1 MTLARSLP
9 TSPEAFPGQA
19 AELTSAPVLGGLP
32 PQTLAQIQALLQ
44 AFPQIRWL
52 KLYGSRAMGNYR
64 PGSDI
69 DLAFSSPV
77 DYTAQLAGAFEELPI
92 PYQVDVT
99 HWESLAHD
107 GLRQHIEQVGLLLN
121 GSERLCTELS

>member
-1 MTLARSLP
+1 MTLAKSLP
-9 TSPEAFPGQA
+9 TSSEALPGQA
-19 AELTSAPVLGGLP
+19 AGVTSAPVLGGLP
-32 PQTLAQIQALLQ
+32 PQTLAQIQVVLQ

-69 DLAFSSPV
+69 DVAFSSPV
-77 DYTAQLAGAFEELPI
+77 DYTGQLAGAFEELPI
-92 PYQVDVT
+92 PYLVDVT

-107 GLRQHIEQVGLLLN
+107 GLRQHIEQVGISLN
-121 GSERLCTELS
+121 GSELS

>member
-1 MTLARSLP
+1 MTLAKNLP
-9 TSPEAFPGQA
+9 TSSEALPGKA
-19 AELTSAPVLGGLP
+19 AGLTSAAVLGGLP
-32 PQTLAQIQALLQ
+32 PQTLAQIQAVLQ

-92 PYQVDVT
+92 PYLVDVT

-107 GLRQHIEQVGLLLN
+107 GLRQHIEQVGLLLD
-121 GSERLCTELS
+121 

>member
-1 MTLARSLP
+1 MTLAKSLP
-9 TSPEAFPGQA
+9 TSSESLPGQA
-19 AELTSAPVLGGLP
+19 AGVTSAPVLGGLP
-32 PQTLAQIQALLQ
+32 PHTLAQIQAVLQ

-77 DYTAQLAGAFEELPI
+77 DYTAELAGAIEELPI
-92 PYQVDVT
+92 PYLVDVT

-107 GLRQHIEQVGLLLN
+107 GLRQHIEQAGVLLN
-121 GSERLCTELS
+121 

>member
-1 MTLARSLP
+1 MTLAKSLP
-9 TSPEAFPGQA
+9 TTPEALPGQA
-19 AELTSAPVLGGLP
+19 AELSSAPDLGGLP
-32 PQTLAQIQALLQ
+32 PQTLAQIQAVLVT
-44 AFPQIRWL
+44 FPQIRWL

-69 DLAFSSPV
+69 DLAFSSPI
-77 DYTAQLAGAFEELPI
+77 DCTAQLAGAFEELPI

-107 GLRQHIEQVGLLLN
+107 GLRQHIEQVGILLN
-121 GSERLCTELS
+121 GSVLS

>member
-1 MTLARSLP
+1 MTLAKSLP
-9 TSPEAFPGQA
+9 TSPEASSEALPGQA
-19 AELTSAPVLGGLP
+19 PGLTSNSALGGLP
-32 PQTLAQIQALLQ
+32 PQTLAQIQAVLQ

-92 PYQVDVT
+92 PYLVDVT

-107 GLRQHIEQVGLLLN
+107 GLRQHIEQVGILL
-121 GSERLCTELS
+121 C

>member
-1 MTLARSLP
+1 MRTC
-9 TSPEAFPGQA
+9 G
-19 AELTSAPVLGGLP
+19 LTSDVALGGLP
-32 PQTLAQIQALLQ
+32 SQTLAQIQAVLQ

-69 DLAFSSPV
+69 DLAFSSAV

-92 PYQVDVT
+92 PYLVDVT
-99 HWESLAHD
+99 HWESLTHD
-107 GLRQHIEQVGLLLN
+107 GIRQHIEQVGILLN
-121 GSERLCTELS
+121 

>member
-1 MTLARSLP
+1 MRTC
-9 TSPEAFPGQA
+9 G
-19 AELTSAPVLGGLP
+19 LTSDVALGGLP
-32 PQTLAQIQALLQ
+32 PQTLAQIQAVLQ

-92 PYQVDVT
+92 PYLVDVT
-99 HWESLAHD
+99 HWESLTHD
-107 GLRQHIEQVGLLLN
+107 GIRQQIEQVGILLN
-121 GSERLCTELS
+121 

>member
-1 MTLARSLP
+1 MTLAKSLP

-19 AELTSAPVLGGLP
+19 AELTSVPVLGGLP
-32 PQTLAQIQALLQ
+32 PKTLAQIQAVLL

-99 HWESLAHD
+99 HWESLVHD
-107 GLRQHIEQVGLLLN
+107 GLRQHIEQVGILL
-121 GSERLCTELS
+121 E

>member
-1 MTLARSLP
+1 MTLAKSLP
-9 TSPEAFPGQA
+9 TSSEALPGQA
-19 AELTSAPVLGGLP
+19 AGLTAAPVLGGLP
-32 PQTLAQIQALLQ
+32 PQTLAQIQAVLQ

-77 DYTAQLAGAFEELPI
+77 DCTAQLAGAIEELPI
-92 PYQVDVT
+92 PYLVDVT

-107 GLRQHIEQVGLLLN
+107 GLRQHIEQVGILL
-121 GSERLCTELS
+121 S

>member
-1 MTLARSLP
+1 MTLAKSLP
-9 TSPEAFPGQA
+9 TTPEALPGQA
-19 AELTSAPVLGGLP
+19 AVLTSAPVLGGLP
-32 PQTLAQIQALLQ
+32 PQTLAQIQAVLVS
-44 AFPQIRWL
+44 FPQIRWF

-69 DLAFSSPV
+69 DLAFSSPI
-77 DYTAQLAGAFEELPI
+77 DCTAQLAGAFEELPI

-107 GLRQHIEQVGLLLN
+107 GLRQHIEQVGLLLY
-121 GSERLCTELS
+121 GSERV

>member
-1 MTLARSLP
+1 MTLAKSLP
-9 TSPEAFPGQA
+9 TTPEALPGQA
-19 AELTSAPVLGGLP
+19 AELSSAPDLGGLP
-32 PQTLAQIQALLQ
+32 PQTLAQIQAVLVS
-44 AFPQIRWL
+44 FPQIRWL

-77 DYTAQLAGAFEELPI
+77 DCTAQLAGAFEELPI
-92 PYQVDVT
+92 PYLVDVT

-107 GLRQHIEQVGLLLN
+107 GLRQHIEQVGILLN
-121 GSERLCTELS
+121 

>member
-1 MTLARSLP
+1 MTQAESLP
-9 TSPEAFPGQA
+9 SSQEALLDQA
-19 AELTSAPVLGGLP
+19 AGVSGTPALGGLP
-32 PQTLAQIQALLQ
+32 QQTLAQIQAVLQ

-77 DYTAQLAGAFEELPI
+77 DYTAQLAGAFDELPI
-92 PYQVDVT
+92 PYLFDVT
-99 HWESLAHD
+99 HWESQAHD
-107 GLRQHIEQVGLLLN
+107 GLRQQIEQVGILL
-121 GSERLCTELS
+121 S

>member
-1 MTLARSLP
+1 MTLAKSLP
-9 TSPEAFPGQA
+9 TTPEALPGQA

-32 PQTLAQIQALLQ
+32 PQTLAQIQAVLET
-44 AFPQIRWL
+44 FPQIRWL

-69 DLAFSSPV
+69 DLAFSSPI
-77 DYTAQLAGAFEELPI
+77 DCTAQLAGAFEELPI
-92 PYQVDVT
+92 PYLVDVT

-107 GLRQHIEQVGLLLN
+107 GLRKHIEQVGLLLD
-121 GSERLCTELS
+121 

>member
-1 MTLARSLP
+1 MSLAKSLP
-9 TSPEAFPGQA
+9 ISPDALPGQA
-19 AELTSAPVLGGLP
+19 AGLTSAPVLGGLP
-32 PQTLAQIQALLQ
+32 PQTLAQIQAVLQ

-77 DYTAQLAGAFEELPI
+77 DCTAELAGAFEELPI
-92 PYQVDVT
+92 PYLVDVT

-107 GLRQHIEQVGLLLN
+107 GLRQHIEQAGVLLN
-121 GSERLCTELS
+121 

>member
-1 MTLARSLP
+1 MTLAKSLP
-9 TSPEAFPGQA
+9 TSPEALSGQA
-19 AELTSAPVLGGLP
+19 AGLTSIPVLGGLP
-32 PQTLAQIQALLQ
+32 PHPLAPIQAVLQ

-77 DYTAQLAGAFEELPI
+77 DCTAQLAGAFEELPI

-99 HWESLAHD
+99 HWENLAHD
-107 GLRQHIEQVGLLLN
+107 SLRQHIEQVGILLN
-121 GSERLCTELS
+121 GSELS

>member
-1 MTLARSLP
+1 MTLAKSLP
-9 TSPEAFPGQA
+9 TTPEALPGQA
-19 AELTSAPVLGGLP
+19 AELSSAPDLGGLP
-32 PQTLAQIQALLQ
+32 PQTLAQIQAVLVS
-44 AFPQIRWL
+44 FPQIHWL

-77 DYTAQLAGAFEELPI
+77 DYTGQLAGAFEELPI
-92 PYQVDVT
+92 PYQVDIT

-107 GLRQHIEQVGLLLN
+107 GLRQHIEQVGILLD
-121 GSERLCTELS
+121 

>member
-1 MTLARSLP
+1 MRTC
-9 TSPEAFPGQA
+9 G
-19 AELTSAPVLGGLP
+19 LTSDVALGGLP
-32 PQTLAQIQALLQ
+32 PLTLAQIQAVLQ

-107 GLRQHIEQVGLLLN
+107 GLRQHIEQVGILLN
-121 GSERLCTELS
+121 GSELS

>member
-1 MTLARSLP
+1 MTLAKSLP
-9 TSPEAFPGQA
+9 TSPGALPGQA
-19 AELTSAPVLGGLP
+19 AGLTSVPDLGGLP
-32 PQTLAQIQALLQ
+32 PQTLVQIQAVLQ

-77 DYTAQLAGAFEELPI
+77 DCTAQLAGAFDELPI

-107 GLRQHIEQVGLLLN
+107 GLRQHIEQVGILLSGSELN
-121 GSERLCTELS
+121 GSELI